1 MSDEK
6 EEKGQKE
13 EREYLPPEE
22 KKLGFKGKGE
32 LRESMR
38 KEKFRDYRQ
47 ERMRHDAHL
56 RDKKIKQ
63 KFLGGTRGRRGR

>member
-13 EREYLPPEE
+13 EREHLPPEE
-22 KKLGFKGKGE
+22 KKSGFKGKEE

-38 KEKFRDYRQ
+38 KEKFRDYRR

-63 KFLGGTRGRRGR
+63 KFLGGTRGRRGG